1 MNDSQLMCRLP
12 DDETIISFVYF
23 FCKYSTNK
31 GGRVWPLERGHILSE
46 SKYSPIFQKKYFSVL
61 SIFFNT
67 FQISQDDSR
76 GIGID
81 RYRINFSEGFFCSQ
95 ILFVKDYTFCFKI
108 GVKWSF
114 LEGQIEGLKNVDFAG
129 EVLKRSVQ

>member
-1 MNDSQLMCRLP
+1 MNDSLLMCRLP

-31 GGRVWPLERGHILSE
+31 GGRVWPSERGHIFTSLSE
-46 SKYSPIFQKKYFSVL
+46 SKYFPIFQKKYFLDL

-81 RYRINFSEGFFCSQ
+81 RYRIHFSEDFLQPQ
-95 ILFVKDYTFCFKI
+95 IICKELHLLV
-108 GVKWSF
+108 
-114 LEGQIEGLKNVDFAG
+114 
-129 EVLKRSVQ
+129 